1 MQYESITDGYGYT
14 LRREDIGFL
23 GLTDDVIA
31 SFLARN
37 TPLGMSTEAFADFL
51 ATLRDAL
58 ATEGITDADI
68 RLKGSSAEF
77 WSGHHKFMPFND
89 AGEVDR
95 GQVLA
100 EFRKARHRTPKLY
113 VLQQIIEHL
122 SAQWPEDASRPT
134 RRPFDVMHRVGIA
147 EEPSDYDL
155 QISSEQ
161 ILQKARQVI
170 VDLELEPTDLR
181 VMNDA
186 YKFISKD
193 IFHDACPVLDDWRV
207 RQTEELGRPVTIA
220 AFPSTGPTRVDGPL
234 SSHFQKSDWVISIE
248 AGVRS

>member
-14 LRREDIGFL
+14 LRREDIDFL
-23 GLTDDVIA
+23 GLADDVIA
-31 SFLARN
+31 SFLARH

-51 ATLRDAL
+51 TTLRDAL

-77 WSGHHKFMPFND
+77 WSGHHKFMPFDD
-89 AGEVDR
+89 AGGVDR

-100 EFRKARHRTPKLY
+100 EFRKARKRLPRPH
-113 VLQQIIEHL
+113 VLAQILKRL

-134 RRPFDVMHRVGIA
+134 RRPFDVMYRVGIA
-147 EEPSDYDL
+147 EEPSDYDV

-170 VDLELEPTDLR
+170 VDLELKPTDLR

-193 IFHDACPVLDDWRV
+193 IFPRRLSGARRLASPAVGGAGSASYDRRLPRRGPV
-207 RQTEELGRPVTIA
+207 Q
-220 AFPSTGPTRVDGPL
+220 S
-234 SSHFQKSDWVISIE
+234 
-248 AGVRS
+248 